1 MLSLV
6 NDILDLSK
14 VEANQLVL
22 EEIEFNL
29 IDMAEESVEI
39 YALKAAE
46 KKVELTCWMDPAIN
60 SIRIGDPSRLRQ
72 IILNLISNALKFT
85 EKGEIVIN
93 IEIESQQHDDQHSLR
108 ITVKDTGIGIP
119 AEKLEAIFA
128 SFTQVDSSTT
138 RKYGGTGLGLTIS
151 RSLVQMMGGKI
162 WVESEINKGSS
173 FMFTVNL
180 PISDNVKKSDN
191 SYSEKLSG
199 KNITVIDDNLT
210 VLNVLE
216 SYLRSRGA
224 TIRSF
229 SNRHESLSYIGE
241 TPDNSLIDLIVLD
254 SKMPEIDGFQ
264 LAENLQKIG
273 LTTPILFMLNP
284 ATLNENTEK
293 PKKLGAETY
302 ITKPVRMS
310 DLLQQMERL
319 LIGGSVDNLM
329 SQSTESTDIG
339 RPLDI
344 LLVDDNPDN
353 RLVVSAYLKKLL
365 YTLEEAENGE
375 EAVSKFMSSNYDVVL
390 MDVQMPVMDGR
401 EATRQIREWE
411 NQNGKVR
418 TPIIAL
424 TAHAIKEEIDLCIEA
439 GWDLHLSKPVKN
451 RH

>member
-29 IDMAEESVEI
+29 IGMAEESVEI
-39 YALKAAE
+39 YELKAAE

-93 IEIESQQHDDQHSLR
+93 IEIESQQHDDQYSLR

-173 FMFTVNL
+173 FIFTVNL

-216 SYLRSRGA
+216 PYLRSRGA

-229 SNRHESLSYIGE
+229 SNGHEFLSYIGE

-353 RLVVSAYLKKLL
+353 RLLVSAYLKKLP